1 MLKRILREPPFR
13 LAGKAIARYFPCSFA
28 TKVYWEGLQ
37 RPEYAMGMFFAAQEA
52 VLLGVGEILVA
63 EFGVASGSG
72 LLVMQTHAA
81 AILREIGVRV
91 SVVGFDLGTGLPA
104 PLDYR
109 DHPELWRTGDF
120 PMNEAQLRRKLMPHT
135 SLVLGDVAQTV
146 PSFVAQQNVPL
157 GFAAFDV
164 DFYSSTMAALK
175 VLSLPRR
182 QILPR
187 TPLYFDDVDLPYN
200 HRFAGQLLAVDDFNR
215 ESPDVKVDVWH
226 GLAPKC
232 AFSDSRWIGKM
243 YMAHDLTAASTQ
255 RKRVAVM

>member
-1 MLKRILREPPFR
+1 
-13 LAGKAIARYFPCSFA
+13 
-28 TKVYWEGLQ
+28 
-37 RPEYAMGMFFAAQEA
+37 MGMFFAAQEA

-164 DFYSSTMAALK
+164 DFYSSTMAAL
-175 VLSLPRR
+175 
-182 QILPR
+182 
-187 TPLYFDDVDLPYN
+187 
-200 HRFAGQLLAVDDFNR
+200 
-215 ESPDVKVDVWH
+215 
-226 GLAPKC
+226 
-232 AFSDSRWIGKM
+232 
-243 YMAHDLTAASTQ
+243 
-255 RKRVAVM
+255 